1 MAGSR
6 TLKLSILADVDNL
19 KKELDKGSKDVEGF
33 GGKLEKF
40 STAAKAAFAAAA
52 AAAAAYAVKLAV
64 DGVQA
69 AIKDEAA
76 QKRLENALKNVTSAT
91 DAQVAAV
98 EKQILKTSLATGV
111 ADDKLR
117 PAFQRLAVATGD
129 LEKSQSLLTLA
140 LDISA
145 ATGKDV
151 ETVSNALGKAYEGNT
166 GALTRLGVGLSA
178 AEIKTLGLEGAIT
191 TLSDTFGGAAATQAE
206 TFEGKMARVQVAF
219 DEAKETLGAALLP
232 IIEKFFKFIVDTG
245 IPKLQEFKKVAIDP
259 VIKAFKDNEDALKS
273 IYEFGKNT
281 LVPFITFTLGNAISG
296 LSKVAS
302 GIVQAVS
309 IALKA
314 LEPIINAAIAGIN
327 ALIRAKNALTGG
339 ANTPTIPPLNF
350 GSSGGSTGSNTV
362 APGGLPFG
370 GSPTTGGG
378 TVFGKPQTGGGGNLV
393 IGNPT
398 GTGTVLGTDTSNS
411 GTSGTP
417 IFTIPGITNPS
428 QFVRDFIGF
437 TQTGTGAFGGR
448 GVLRPDDN
456 GFVNIVINGAI
467 DPASTAR
474 QIADLLN
481 NEAAVSGTFSNLGV
495 SRFATRAD

>member
-69 AIKDEAA
+69 AIADEAA

-111 ADDKLR
+111 ADDQLR

-232 IIEKFFKFIVDTG
+232 IIEKFFKFIVETG

-273 IYEFGKNT
+273 IYEFGKDT
-281 LVPFITFTLGNAISG
+281 LVPFITFTLGNAIKG
-296 LSKVAS
+296 LSTVAS
-302 GIVQAVS
+302 GIVKAVS

-314 LEPIINAAIAGIN
+314 LEPIINADELRWVCDSGD
-327 ALIRAKNALTGG
+327 AKYW
-339 ANTPTIPPLNF
+339 
-350 GSSGGSTGSNTV
+350 SSR
-362 APGGLPFG
+362 
-370 GSPTTGGG
+370 
-378 TVFGKPQTGGGGNLV
+378 
-393 IGNPT
+393 
-398 GTGTVLGTDTSNS
+398 S
-411 GTSGTP
+411 G
-417 IFTIPGITNPS
+417 
-428 QFVRDFIGF
+428 
-437 TQTGTGAFGGR
+437 
-448 GVLRPDDN
+448 
-456 GFVNIVINGAI
+456 
-467 DPASTAR
+467 
-474 QIADLLN
+474 
-481 NEAAVSGTFSNLGV
+481 
-495 SRFATRAD
+495 